1 MYADMIWKKGLEH
14 FHFGNRWGYDIWGL
28 EHCYLGVFKCF
39 RIATI
44 HPPYF
49 PRKSRKSSS
58 EMFQKSTTE
67 QLRED
72 MMWE

>member
-14 FHFGNRWGYDIWGL
+14 FHFGNQWGYDIWGL

-44 HPPYF
+44 RPP
-49 PRKSRKSSS
+49 
-58 EMFQKSTTE
+58 
-67 QLRED
+67 
-72 MMWE
+72 